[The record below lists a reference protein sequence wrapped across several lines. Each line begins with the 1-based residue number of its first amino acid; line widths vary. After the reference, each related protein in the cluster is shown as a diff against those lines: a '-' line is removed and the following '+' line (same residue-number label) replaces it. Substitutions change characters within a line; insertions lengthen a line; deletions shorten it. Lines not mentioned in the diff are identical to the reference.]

1 MPSLNPSISVL
12 GVRKAKHLLRRAC
25 FHYNKDTLNH
35 FASLTPAQA
44 VAQLSL
50 EPTTPWEHPYDL
62 TANTQDGTV
71 DGFWIHSGNPPSA
84 YPYGHVRKRSVITG
98 WWWYNMM
105 QQNSLKH
112 KLTFFLHT
120 CFTAAKEGSPKSSHF
135 YDHLQLLN
143 FYAYGNIQTL
153 AEKISFDNVMLLY
166 LDNAENI
173 NTNPNENYA
182 REFLELFTILK
193 GPQIAEGN
201 YTNYSEHDV
210 QQAARVFTGI
220 KPKWDRTIIDPDTGI
235 PCGYVNNTHHD
246 TGSKTFSEAFGGQ
259 TIQGGSYLQGVRNE
273 LSDFVEMIFSKP
285 ETAKAY
291 CRKLYKFFVKSEWN
305 ETVENAIIAPLANQ
319 LMSSNYNLLSVLQTL
334 LISKHFYDEDNA
346 DSSDEIIG
354 GVVKSPLQLLSQIM
368 SVLNIQIPNPEPLI
382 PFIPEPGGSGFRASF
397 ADWTQE
403 QVYFTKFF
411 RNFCYNSYFPSAGMN
426 IFSPESVAGYPA
438 DYQGPDYDRSW
449 FSSNTIVT
457 RYMTMEC
464 LISGKNKIQGQ
475 LTGNQGGTYYENIR
489 VNFNSVEFVSNSNH
503 ISNPYDSTVLVTELV
518 ELLFCESISEARLNY
533 FIQSLFDIDPG
544 YWSQAWAQYVNN
556 GNVYQVK
563 IRLDALF
570 TKLIN
575 AAEFQLM

>member
-1 MPSLNPSISVL
+1 
-12 GVRKAKHLLRRAC
+12 
-25 FHYNKDTLNH
+25 
-35 FASLTPAQA
+35 
-44 VAQLSL
+44 
-50 EPTTPWEHPYDL
+50 
-62 TANTQDGTV
+62 
-71 DGFWIHSGNPPSA
+71 
-84 YPYGHVRKRSVITG
+84 
-98 WWWYNMM
+98 
-105 QQNSLKH
+105 
-112 KLTFFLHT
+112 
-120 CFTAAKEGSPKSSHF
+120 
-135 YDHLQLLN
+135 
-143 FYAYGNIQTL
+143 
-153 AEKISFDNVMLLY
+153 
-166 LDNAENI
+166 
-173 NTNPNENYA
+173 
-182 REFLELFTILK
+182 
-193 GPQIAEGN
+193 
-201 YTNYSEHDV
+201 
-210 QQAARVFTGI
+210 
-220 KPKWDRTIIDPDTGI
+220 
-235 PCGYVNNTHHD
+235 
-246 TGSKTFSEAFGGQ
+246 
-259 TIQGGSYLQGVRNE
+259 
-273 LSDFVEMIFSKP
+273 
-285 ETAKAY
+285 
-291 CRKLYKFFVKSEWN
+291 
-305 ETVENAIIAPLANQ
+305 
-319 LMSSNYNLLSVLQTL
+319 MSSNYNLLSVLQTL